1 MLIFRDKFLN
11 LQSSHAS
18 EKKVSIFVS
27 KDTLIWNWILLWQEW
42 TTHVCKRASKQIENI
57 KSKNAEVQLLVTM
70 SDLLTGLD
78 VPTPPPEEVARYT
91 VRTMLRSIPAAVPG
105 MIHDLLAKFFL
116 TSVIFH

>member
-1 MLIFRDKFLN
+1 
-11 LQSSHAS
+11 
-18 EKKVSIFVS
+18 
-27 KDTLIWNWILLWQEW
+27 
-42 TTHVCKRASKQIENI
+42 
-57 KSKNAEVQLLVTM
+57 M

-105 MIHDLLAKFFL
+105 MIHDPRAKFFL

>member
-1 MLIFRDKFLN
+1 
-11 LQSSHAS
+11 
-18 EKKVSIFVS
+18 
-27 KDTLIWNWILLWQEW
+27 
-42 TTHVCKRASKQIENI
+42 
-57 KSKNAEVQLLVTM
+57 M